1 MRLALNLLKYDRL
14 RRVIASLDANGAPDV
29 EVLRRIAWGVSK
41 ASRYVPRA
49 TCLTQ
54 ALAGQYMLARRGI
67 ASRIRFGVD
76 ATGAEFRAHAWLIS
90 GDRIVLGGS
99 AQSMRGFNHL
109 ADFG

>member
-1 MRLALNLLKYDRL
+1 MRLGLNLFKYDRL
-14 RRVIASLDANGAPDV
+14 RRGIASLNARGRPDV
-29 EVLRRIAWGVSK
+29 DILRRVAWGVSK
-41 ASRYVPRA
+41 AARYVPRA

-54 ALAGQYMLARRGI
+54 ALAGQYLLARRGI

-90 GDRIVLGGS
+90 GDSIVLGGS
-99 AQSMRGFNHL
+99 ANSMRGFHHL